1 MPYFM
6 IYSILA
12 FYLTVLVLFMFVS
25 IFNLLEL
32 LLGVVSYLFFGLL
45 LLVFTAFLTVDFEPI
60 YFWNICRLEWFGLK
74 VGKILI

>member
-45 LLVFTAFLTVDFEPI
+45 LLVFTAFLTVDFEAI

>member
-60 YFWNICRLEWFGLK
+60 HLWNICRLEWFGLK